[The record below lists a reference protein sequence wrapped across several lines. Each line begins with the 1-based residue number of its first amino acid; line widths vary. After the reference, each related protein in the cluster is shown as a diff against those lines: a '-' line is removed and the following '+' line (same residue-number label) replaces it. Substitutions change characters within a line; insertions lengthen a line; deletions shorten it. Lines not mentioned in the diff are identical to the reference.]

1 MEPLIKTEPSISYTI
16 FIAGDYDKA
25 VAISQEYCNQE
36 GFCVTVTPTKYVYSF
51 GQESGV
57 IIGIINYPRFPKT
70 LMQLRKNAID
80 LANLLRTEL
89 NQESFTI
96 YGPEKT
102 EWFSYREQD
111 IKNNET

>member
-1 MEPLIKTEPSISYTI
+1 MEPVVKTDPSISYTI

-25 VAISQEYCNQE
+25 VMVSQQYCDQE

-70 LMQLRKNAID
+70 ICQLRKHAIE
-80 LANLLRTEL
+80 LAKLLRTEL
-89 NQESFTI
+89 KQESFTI
-96 YGPEKT
+96 YGPKKT

-111 IKNNET
+111 KNNGT